1 MSELND
7 SSELQKYSAAV
18 LYVLSAVD
26 SPADYVHVIAN
37 HFLTAIKSSD
47 VSGAFLFSLPF
58 TDVSCFTLVM
68 ACAFERA
75 AHFARVL
82 LPELN
87 VHLGRRCDKD
97 DGRSVGLSF

>member
-1 MSELND
+1 
-7 SSELQKYSAAV
+7 
-18 LYVLSAVD
+18 
-26 SPADYVHVIAN
+26 
-37 HFLTAIKSSD
+37 
-47 VSGAFLFSLPF
+47 
-58 TDVSCFTLVM
+58 M

-97 DGRSVGLSF
+97 DGRPLGLSF